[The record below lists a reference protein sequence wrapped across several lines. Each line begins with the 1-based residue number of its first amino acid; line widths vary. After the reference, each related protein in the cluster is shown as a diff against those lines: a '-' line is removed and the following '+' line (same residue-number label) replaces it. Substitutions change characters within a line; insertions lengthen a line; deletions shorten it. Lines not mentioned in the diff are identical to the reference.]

1 MLLTREREI
10 EKRSRVGAKNIHSP
24 EDDVQVP
31 RVIQNQFTS
40 HKAHHTMASSS
51 AQHHRNNHRRRM
63 ITPSLPTM
71 LLMAALCNV
80 RDGGAAAAMMPR
92 PPSIIC
98 DARTVLVSQRRRHRP
113 DDGCF
118 VAPLSFGPRA
128 AVWGGG
134 GRSSYSTSRPPYS
147 SSSSSSSRIG
157 GSARRRD
164 DDYDNYDGDDDDF
177 ADGDGYDDD
186 RYGRYDDG
194 DARPRGGVNRGGG
207 GRRRRRHP
215 PPADDL
221 GTPPLTGSSPDDTS
235 LSIPSPFGR
244 GDAGLR
250 LPPSVSAALLAG
262 VFVLG
267 IGTGVT
273 VDSQINTNPRD
284 LASRDAVD
292 KNAPNPTLCTTYG
305 ASAMA
310 FDQRVF
316 VSFNPFNVYVAQADV
331 KPACVLRPANV
342 VPILKERKLLNDDEI
357 RGCKMN
363 MNTWAFVG
371 DLNDQPQLSCVYK
384 SEDAQNEFL
393 DDPKRGIGEDYL
405 DDDYQRAMMMKKDVT
420 KMKTGKMVK
429 DTLTEGQM
437 RSILEMGEK
446 TMVGGGAGGGA

>member
-1 MLLTREREI
+1 VLLVATLLLCNNVHGRRI
-10 EKRSRVGAKNIHSP
+10 RRH
-24 EDDVQVP
+24 
-31 RVIQNQFTS
+31 
-40 HKAHHTMASSS
+40 
-51 AQHHRNNHRRRM
+51 HHR
-63 ITPSLPTM
+63 P
-71 LLMAALCNV
+71 V
-80 RDGGAAAAMMPR
+80 
-92 PPSIIC
+92 
-98 DARTVLVSQRRRHRP
+98 
-113 DDGCF
+113 GCF
-118 VAPLSFGPRA
+118 VFALMSPSSFHPGATGRELA
-128 AVWGGG
+128 
-134 GRSSYSTSRPPYS
+134 GRSSSK
-147 SSSSSSSRIG
+147 RISG
-157 GSARRRD
+157 YARRRVDD
-164 DDYDNYDGDDDDF
+164 DDYDDDYVDDYIYDYDDSDDDD
-177 ADGDGYDDD
+177 DD
-186 RYGRYDDG
+186 R
-194 DARPRGGVNRGGG
+194 RPDRSN
-207 GRRRRRHP
+207 RRRRRRRIRLSSIS
-215 PPADDL
+215 DDL

-267 IGTGVT
+267 MGTGVT

-405 DDDYQRAMMMKKDVT
+405 DDDYTRAMAMRKKALEPG

-429 DTLTEGQM
+429 DTLTEGQK
-437 RSILEMGEK
+437 RSILEIGENA
-446 TMVGGGAGGGA
+446 MVGAGGGM